1 MQESNRATL
10 ARSTLIVMVSF
21 GLAKVISL
29 VQTFIIAQTFGLS
42 SDYDAYV
49 AANRL
54 PEVIFNLIAG
64 GAIAF
69 AFIPVFTGLLAQGER
84 TTAWKTASH
93 VVNTI
98 FAVTFVVSAIA
109 FLFAPWLVTSIIAPG
124 FDNPVTQTQ
133 TIEMMRILLVSTLI
147 FSVSGMVMGILQS
160 HNRFL
165 LPALA
170 PILFDVG
177 ILIGVIFLLPIMGVH
192 GLAVGAVLGAAM
204 HLAIQIPGLFRVQA
218 RWFPELGWNDP
229 NLRRIIRLMI
239 PRVADLGLIS
249 LSTIFTQNL
258 LSRLGEGATSA
269 FDWGWRL
276 MQIPETL
283 IGTAMGVVIFPT
295 LSALSSLGD
304 ENGKR
309 GAMSGALRFIYIA
322 TIPSAI
328 FLIVGGRTLISILE
342 GNMFDTAATNLVYST
357 LQFFAIGIIVHSM
370 LEVVA
375 RSFYADKDTLTPLL
389 VAVGGAVVN
398 IVFAV
403 LLTGALTGDA
413 RQENV
418 GGLALAN
425 TLGIAFEV
433 TALMWILR
441 KRWHGLNENEMARTA
456 LKATAASLV
465 MGAAVVAVNAVWNS
479 LGLSGRG
486 TVMTIIQAALEL
498 GVGGLVFV
506 VTAYLFKMDEVK
518 TLIAQGI
525 QRVRA
530 LPKRGQVE
538 ATT

>member
-177 ILIGVIFLLPIMGVH
+177 ILIGVIFLLPVMGVH